1 MKDQFVVPAKLKTT
15 SFVLMGIGVLT
26 LLIGLVTLGGEHG
39 SGRFWG
45 GILQNSTFF
54 LLVALASAFFIG
66 ATTLAHGGW
75 QIGFR
80 RVPEAISMAVPVLG
94 GLLFIVLMILVFG
107 HKDQV
112 YHWTNLEHVQHD
124 PILKAKSPFLG
135 AGFFTTAT
143 VITIGLWIFFTMKLR
158 NMSLQE
164 DTWDLSPD
172 SGRRILWRNSVWCGG
187 FIVIYALSV
196 GSTTPWLWLMSID
209 AHWYST
215 MYSWYTFASTWVSGL
230 SLIAL
235 FVIYLKNNGYMSWV
249 NEEHLHDLGKF
260 MFAFSIFWTYLWF
273 SQYMLIWYANIPE
286 ETVYFQPRVWGPFR
300 GVFFLN
306 LIINFILP
314 LLLLMKRD
322 TKRNFTAM
330 TYIAILIIFGHWLD
344 FFQMVAPSTSGE
356 VLHFPWYEFGLGLGF
371 VGVIIFVTIHQLA
384 KAPLAPKNHP
394 YLKESIIHHT

>member
-26 LLIGLVTLGGEHG
+26 LLIGLVALGGEHG
-39 SGRFWG
+39 ATRFWA

-54 LLVALASAFFIG
+54 LLVALASTFFIG

-75 QIGFR
+75 QIAFR

-94 GLLFIVLMILVFG
+94 GILFIVLMILVFG
-107 HKDQV
+107 HKDGV
-112 YHWTNLEHVQHD
+112 YHWVNAEHVKHD
-124 PILKAKSPFLG
+124 PILSGKSAFLG
-135 AGFFTTAT
+135 NTFFTTAT
-143 VITIGLWIFFTMKLR
+143 VITIGLWIFFTIKLR
-158 NMSLQE
+158 NMSLEE
-164 DTWDLSPD
+164 DTWDLSPET
-172 SGRRILWRNSVWCGG
+172 GRRILWRNSFWCGG

-209 AHWYST
+209 PHWFST

-235 FVIYLKNNGYMSWV
+235 FVIYLKRNGYLSYV
-249 NEEHLHDLGKF
+249 TEEHLHDLGKF

-273 SQYMLIWYANIPE
+273 SQYMLIWYANMPE
-286 ETVYFQPRVWGPFR
+286 ETEYFKPRVWGEWRP
-300 GVFFLN
+300 VFFLN

-322 TKRNFTAM
+322 TKRNFTAV
-330 TYIAILIIFGHWLD
+330 TYIAIMIIFGHWLD
-344 FFQMVAPSTSGE
+344 FFQMVMPGSVHE
-356 VLHFPWYEFGLGLGF
+356 LNFPWYELGLGLGF
-371 VGVIIFVTIHQLA
+371 VGLLIFLVANQLA
-384 KAPLAPKNHP
+384 KAPLAPRNHP